1 MCVCACISFTLIIF
15 YIEKRI
21 TFFNEYIGNPMSL
34 RSTRTCCFETLKS
47 IPVVFILGIVAWS
60 YYAYVVHMCICMFEF
75 IIEDFNI
82 I

>member
-1 MCVCACISFTLIIF
+1 
-15 YIEKRI
+15 
-21 TFFNEYIGNPMSL
+21 MSL

-82 I
+82 ISFFIVTIDSVPKKGK